1 MQECKLNNIM
11 VQFDCLIDNKNM
23 ILNALSVDLP
33 YQDNSWIMFKKLS
46 TLYVYWCLH
55 TDPYVIE
62 DNGVLHTLTTVWYY
76 MIDNIS
82 QQHLD
87 YRTSGSPDRLNKI
100 KQWNTRKYD
109 DDCKPISI
117 AYDPTLTDKKTE

>member
-11 VQFDCLIDNKNM
+11 VQYDCLIDNKNM
-23 ILNALSVDLP
+23 ILNALSVHLP
-33 YQDNSWIMFKKLS
+33 YQDNSSIVFKKLS
-46 TLYVYWCLH
+46 TLYVYGCLL

-87 YRTSGSPDRLNKI
+87 YRTVALLIDALRSSRATPG
-100 KQWNTRKYD
+100 NT
-109 DDCKPISI
+109 IMI
-117 AYDPTLTDKKTE
+117 AGL